1 MVLKEKKTVF
11 EINGPYHYIK
21 GDVKKP
27 VSTDRLNHAI
37 IESFGYKIIPVS
49 IDNFNQMPQEDKA
62 KVY

>member
-1 MVLKEKKTVF
+1 MVLKEKKAVF

-27 VSTDRLNHAI
+27 TSTDRLNHAI

-49 IDNFNQMPQEDKA
+49 IDNFNQMP
-62 KVY
+62 